1 MGNVVCYE
9 SNKDDVVEAVDVD
22 RSASAEGEGS
32 QGERAKPAKKQK
44 LLVVDKVHNHETCTE
59 DHEHSI
65 LTQDNDGDGVADVL
79 QDDTLW
85 TEESAKA
92 LFTLYDKDSN
102 GHIDQAEMQ
111 QLIVKCLTL
120 FVPAEQAD
128 LRDEVI
134 AEFTRGSREY
144 CMLALSIVSVDEDGD
159 GVADNVTFGTFF
171 KWLKSDDNFLLF
183 PIQKTR
189 VMLWLFDLFQKFDG
203 DHSGSVSEQEY
214 TTAMAHLKEEISN
227 VHPEQATKILEEL
240 KFQDYDWDDEDAALS
255 VKEMVHKVLESWER
269 LHIALF

>member
-1 MGNVVCYE
+1 
-9 SNKDDVVEAVDVD
+9 
-22 RSASAEGEGS
+22 
-32 QGERAKPAKKQK
+32 
-44 LLVVDKVHNHETCTE
+44 
-59 DHEHSI
+59 
-65 LTQDNDGDGVADVL
+65 
-79 QDDTLW
+79 
-85 TEESAKA
+85 
-92 LFTLYDKDSN
+92 
-102 GHIDQAEMQ
+102 MQ

-203 DHSGSVSEQEY
+203 DHSGSVSEQVCACVSLCASLFNIYSHDDSLITSLLLSLLPLQCWSANHQKY
-214 TTAMAHLKEEISN
+214 TLICRHVITVLLIY
-227 VHPEQATKILEEL
+227 IG
-240 KFQDYDWDDEDAALS
+240 WLS
-255 VKEMVHKVLESWER
+255 TVS
-269 LHIALF
+269 